1 MLQVSWSAL
10 AALLLLLAVCFVLPL
25 GLFGVLFKL
34 AGGRLKTCGIGA
46 GAYFLGGFVVEMLLL
61 ASIGALTD
69 MTRNVPVYLLYSL
82 LVSPAIFMAVN
93 FFVMRKFAE
102 KDLNSTGDAMM
113 YSVGYSGLQN
123 LLTTGFVALMYF
135 VTLWSIKSHGGGYVV
150 VSESDYVSYSNLVSS
165 SNLVTD
171 TIYEQMQELCS
182 RPASYFLTLCLDR
195 LWVIAVYAALLLVV
209 WLAVKKTNK
218 LPILGIAY
226 GMRLLV
232 GLPTVL
238 SDLHVISNPW
248 ISAAMVVLIS
258 VVEWVAAIFCWKRHI
273 DEN

>member
-1 MLQVSWSAL
+1 MLQVSWGAL

-25 GLFGVLFKL
+25 GLFGALFKL
-34 AGGRLKTCGIGA
+34 ADGKFKTCGIGA
-46 GAYFLGGFVVEMLLL
+46 GAYFLGGFVVEVLLL

-69 MTRNVPVYLLYSL
+69 MSKNVPVYLLYSL

-93 FFVMRKFAE
+93 YFAMKRFG
-102 KDLNSTGDAMM
+102 KDCLDSTGDALT

-123 LLTTGFVALMYF
+123 MFTTGFVALMYF
-135 VTLWSIKSHGGGYVV
+135 VTLWSIKSHVGGYVV
-150 VSESDYVSYSNLVSS
+150 VSESDYVSYSNLVSA

-171 TIYEQMQELCS
+171 RIYQQMQELCS
-182 RPASYFLTLCLDR
+182 RPATYFLSLCLDR
-195 LWVIAVYAALLLVV
+195 LWIIIVYAALLMVV
-209 WLAVKKTNK
+209 WLAVQKSRK

-232 GLPTVL
+232 GLPTIL
-238 SDLHVISNPW
+238 SDFHLIANAWVSVVI
-248 ISAAMVVLIS
+248 VVLIS
-258 VVEWVAAIFCWKRHI
+258 VVVWVAAVFCWKRYI

>member
-10 AALLLLLAVCFVLPL
+10 AALLLLLIVCFVLPL

-34 AGGRLKTCGIGA
+34 AEGRLKTCGIGA

-82 LVSPAIFMAVN
+82 LVSPAIFMAIN

-135 VTLWSIKSHGGGYVV
+135 VTLWSIKSHGGSYVV

-165 SNLVTD
+165 SNLITD

-182 RPASYFLTLCLDR
+182 RPAAYFLSLCMDR
-195 LWVIAVYAALLLVV
+195 LWIIVVYAALLLVV
-209 WLAVKKTNK
+209 WLAVKKSHK
-218 LPILGIAY
+218 LPLLGIAY
-226 GMRLLV
+226 GMRLLI
-232 GLPTVL
+232 GLPTIL

-258 VVEWVAAIFCWKRHI
+258 VVEWVAAIFCWKRYI